1 MVFLNPLFNNDEDRP
16 YRWALQYVNSG
27 DIIDGTWLP
36 DDKFVHWTTKPT
48 ATSRDVFTDVSPQS
62 IGNFTPMRKRLI
74 GFLTTHHKDMYE
86 DGKYTEVFNDPVNY
100 IFAEDQGYI
109 AAYLTAEARIGNYR
123 SGVRRHITH
132 LGGTLSEDELDMLE
146 DSQVPPVA
154 LSSFPLFPP
163 LPTTDF
169 GLPFRTKLITSD
181 VGYIDYI
188 KTAHPDEET
197 ATDKYAYRSEQGTG
211 FRRFIYPA
219 GDTIDNSLIYE
230 STTINSVSKVDIEDL
245 ESLIDAQFVNQIA
258 GTTLTKQFLPDDGE
272 DILINFAGQNILRS
286 NKDGIHLEVYDD
298 VNFTELISLIDIDRE
313 TGDIFI
319 GAGTT
324 DISITKDGAITID
337 DGTRSIVLGTTNIV
351 LTNGSRSI
359 TVSSSAV
366 TIA

>member
-1 MVFLNPLFNNDEDRP
+1 MVFLNPLFNNDENRP

-74 GFLTTHHKDMYE
+74 SFLTTHHKDMYE

-169 GLPFRTKLITSD
+169 GLPFRTKLVTSD
-181 VGYIDYI
+181 VGYIDYV
-188 KTAHPDEET
+188 KTAHPDEDLDI
-197 ATDKYAYRSEQGTG
+197 DKYAYRSEQGTG
-211 FRRFIYPA
+211 FRRFVYSA
-219 GDTIDNSLIYE
+219 GVAPLIEYE
-230 STTINSVSKVDIEDL
+230 TTTAPISVSKVQIEDL
-245 ESLIDAQFVNQIA
+245 ETVVNTSLVAAID
-258 GTTLTKQFLPDDGE
+258 GTTLTKKFLPDDGE

-298 VNFTELISLIDIDRE
+298 VKFTELISLIDIDRE

-324 DISITKDGAITID
+324 DISITKNGAITID
-337 DGTRSIVLGTTNIV
+337 DGTRSIVLGTLNIV